1 MKGFKESGELAMAF
15 AAVLR
20 DMNSEFAE
28 SDHLPVS
35 SDSDYEAYQA
45 LMARLILLQRELDDF
60 IDRAM
65 SLETTMQDAPCQ
77 VLDFSADWEGF

>member
-1 MKGFKESGELAMAF
+1 MKGYRESGELAMAF

-20 DMNSEFAE
+20 DLNAEFAD
-28 SDHLPVS
+28 SDHLPVV

-45 LMARLILLQRELDDF
+45 LMARLVLLQRELDDF

-65 SLETTMQDAPCQ
+65 SLETSMLEAPSQ
-77 VLDFSADWEGF
+77 VLDFSKEWEGY